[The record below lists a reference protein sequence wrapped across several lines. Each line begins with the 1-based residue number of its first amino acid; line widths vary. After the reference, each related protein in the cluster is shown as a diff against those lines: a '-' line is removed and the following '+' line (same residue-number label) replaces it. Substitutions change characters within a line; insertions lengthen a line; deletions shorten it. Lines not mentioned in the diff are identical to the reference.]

1 MRLFDVIKYFS
12 FDEKCRVYTNET
24 EEDYVEFEGEVSD
37 IPYWLCELKLIKD
50 GGIGTEDGMI
60 YFFVEA

>member
-12 FDEKCRVYTNET
+12 FDEKCRVYTDET
-24 EEDYVEFEGEVSD
+24 KKDFVEFEGEVND
-37 IPYWLCELKLIKD
+37 IPYWLCELKLIED
-50 GGIGTEDGMI
+50 GGIGTEDGII